1 MSLQRNIPAG
11 SDVPAI
17 RFPRDS
23 DTEAGYGRVVSNS
36 WTQEGDPANI
46 T

>member
-1 MSLQRNIPAG
+1 MSLQRSTPAG

-23 DTEAGYGRVVSNS
+23 DTEAGYRSVVSNS
-36 WTQEGDPANI
+36 WTQEGDPAHI